1 MAMTRA
7 RAVALLVGIFLL
19 GAVSGGLAT
28 GAFVASRVRHGGPP
42 AERVE
47 RFVVQ
52 RLARRLQLDDAQR
65 RILEQAAARARSR
78 IEAILD
84 EAHQELSPSLRPEQ
98 QKELDKVRE
107 EARER
112 LRTRRRP

>member
-7 RAVALLVGIFLL
+7 RAIALLVGIFLL

-42 AERVE
+42 PERVE

-52 RLARRLQLDDAQR
+52 RLARR
-65 RILEQAAARARSR
+65 S
-78 IEAILD
+78 
-84 EAHQELSPSLRPEQ
+84 S
-98 QKELDKVRE
+98 
-107 EARER
+107 
-112 LRTRRRP
+112 